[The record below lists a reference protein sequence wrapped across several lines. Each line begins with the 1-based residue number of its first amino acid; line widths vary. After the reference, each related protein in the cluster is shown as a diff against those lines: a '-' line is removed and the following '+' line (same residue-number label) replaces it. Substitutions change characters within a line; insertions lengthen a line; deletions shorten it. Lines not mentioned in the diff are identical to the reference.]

1 MSYKLSKTNW
11 AGTEGVPGNQSS
23 AESPIVPIEGR
34 DTLELEPG
42 TYYLAVARG
51 PGLPGYYRLRL
62 KTAPAS
68 HPVSL
73 DGTSTSAEV
82 AAGGW
87 QWFHFVMPDP
97 PPPGLTFAGTEGL
110 DWMLRDTLRPSKINF
125 TTFNFGYPVDIGSDD
140 KNSSFQYHSGIT
152 SQHIDTRATLRPG
165 ATYYFGVTN
174 HGNTPRTADISLA
187 ADPGTINVPALNFLN
202 GTSSGTLNPGEEQ
215 EMRINAPADA
225 QRLKLM
231 IQGGAGITAK
241 LEQGSPASAGNSF
254 SYWKQTLVDNTPVVL
269 EQDLNVNQ
277 AWPWRAGVSYWVKLA
292 NTGSQPVAVTLQS
305 TGKSPANSDDDHD
318 GMLDGWELTHFGTM
332 VRDGTLDYDFDG
344 VSDLREFLDQTDPTN
359 FSSYRCRVVL
369 TIVGD
374 GTVTF
379 SPEAESY
386 PKGTPLEASVSPL
399 AGATFI
405 KWLSNTSEGNGE
417 VEVNLSGIGL
427 VLNRPYT
434 FLKAFFTSSA
444 LAQAVDQPS
453 GLWWTGEGYSTF
465 GGNTPPWIS
474 QTELTHDGQDAARSG
489 APPLGRG
496 TGISTRVQG
505 PGRLNFQWRVGQP
518 GSFSAF
524 GRILMDGSQ
533 VKSRFGYQDWTAD
546 FMEIAEGT
554 HTVTWEAFGAGFPQ
568 PGATPNYVWLDEVS
582 FIPAPP
588 DSDHDG
594 LPDPWELQWF
604 GTLGYQG
611 WNDADG
617 DGNDNATELADG
629 TIPTSASS
637 LRPRLFLTS
646 PGGSVSV
653 DPFQLSYDYGQTVTI
668 TASGTG
674 FSHFEGDL
682 VTSTNPLPLTL
693 TRNLHL
699 QAIFDPGLD
708 AALDQYSGWTSV
720 LSPGGHG
727 WKGRVD
733 FTGPTDGDVAA
744 TQPGQLPAS
753 QPDLARTFTG
763 PLTLSFWWKV
773 DQGQTFLEHEDAVL
787 FATLD
792 GEKIATCTSGSIW
805 SMASLYIPAGDHVLA
820 FSFKTSATGNGKE
833 RAWLDQVQPYAP
845 TGGALALQ
853 LALAAAGVPPDK
865 SHPYADADGDGT
877 SNLMEWA
884 LGSNPADSSSQTSL
898 PPAHLDNNQLCLTLP
913 LPPDHD
919 LSGIHFDFQTSRD
932 LKTWT
937 SLGVIVTKVGNT
949 LEVCVP
955 QGTDIGEGFLILLVS
970 LENPP

>member
-1 MSYKLSKTNW
+1 
-11 AGTEGVPGNQSS
+11 
-23 AESPIVPIEGR
+23 
-34 DTLELEPG
+34 
-42 TYYLAVARG
+42 
-51 PGLPGYYRLRL
+51 
-62 KTAPAS
+62 
-68 HPVSL
+68 
-73 DGTSTSAEV
+73 
-82 AAGGW
+82 
-87 QWFHFVMPDP
+87 MPDP
-97 PPPGLTFAGTEGL
+97 PPPGLTFTGTDGL
-110 DWMLRDTLRPSKINF
+110 DWILRDTLRPSRINSP
-125 TTFNFGYPVDIGSDD
+125 FGTGDPVNIGSDQ
-140 KNSSFQYHSGIT
+140 KNSSIPYNVNPA
-152 SQHIDTRATLRPG
+152 SQHFDTRANLRPG
-165 ATYYFGVTN
+165 AAYYFGVAN
-174 HGNTPRTADISLA
+174 HSNTPRTAEISLT
-187 ADPGTINVPALNFLN
+187 ADPGTIIVPMVDFLD
-202 GTSSGTLNPGEEQ
+202 GPWSGTLNPGEEQ
-215 EMRINAPADA
+215 ELRVNAPADA

-231 IQGGAGITAK
+231 IQAGAGITAWV
-241 LEQGSPASAGNSF
+241 EQGSPVRAGNSF
-254 SYWKQTLVDNTPVVL
+254 AHWKQPLLNNTPVVL
-269 EQDLNVNQ
+269 EQDLNISQ
-277 AWPWRAGVSYWVKLA
+277 PWPWRAGVSYWVKLM
-292 NTGSQPVAVTLQS
+292 NGGTQPVSVTLQS

-318 GMLDGWELTHFGTM
+318 GMLDGWELTHFGTLS
-332 VRDGTLDYDFDG
+332 RDGTQDYDFEG
-344 VSDLREFLDQTDPTN
+344 VSDLQEFLDHTDPTN

-369 TIVGD
+369 TITGD
-374 GTVTF
+374 GTAAL

-405 KWLSNTSEGNGE
+405 KWLSNSSEGNGE
-417 VEVNLSGIGL
+417 VEINLSGIGL

-434 FLKAFFTSSA
+434 FLKAVFTSSA
-444 LAQAVDQPS
+444 LAQAVDQPA

-465 GGNTPPWIS
+465 GGNTLPWIS
-474 QTELTHDGQDAARSG
+474 QDTLTHDGLDAARSG
-489 APPLGRG
+489 TPPLGRG
-496 TGISTRVQG
+496 TGISTRLQG
-505 PGRLNFQWRVGQP
+505 PGRLNFQWSVGQP

-524 GRILMDGSQ
+524 GRILVDGPQ

-546 FMEIAEGT
+546 FLEIAEGT

-568 PGATPNYVWLDEVS
+568 PGAAPDYVWLDEVS
-582 FIPAPP
+582 FTPAPP

-604 GTLGYQG
+604 GSLGYHG
-611 WNDADG
+611 WIDADG

-629 TIPTSASS
+629 TIPTSANSV
-637 LRPRLFLTS
+637 RPRLHLTS

-653 DPFQLSYDYGQTVTI
+653 DPGQLSYDYGQTVTL
-668 TASGTG
+668 TASGPG
-674 FSHFEGDL
+674 FSHYEGGL

-693 TRNLHL
+693 TRTLHL

-708 AALDQYSGWTSV
+708 AALDQYNGWASV

-733 FTGPTDGDVAA
+733 FTGPTDGDLAA

-753 QPDLARTFTG
+753 QSDLARTFTG
-763 PLTLSFWWKV
+763 PLSLSFWWKV

-805 SMASLYIPAGDHVLA
+805 SMASLYIPEGEHVLA
-820 FSFKTSATGNGKE
+820 FSFKTSTTGNGRE
-833 RAWLDQVQPYAP
+833 RAWLDQVQPYVP

-865 SHPYADADGDGT
+865 IHPYADADGDGA

-884 LGSNPADSSSQTSL
+884 LGSDPADPTSQTTL
-898 PPAHLDNNQLCLTLP
+898 PPPHLEENQLCLTLP

-919 LSGIHFDFQTSRD
+919 LSGIHFDFQTSKD

-937 SLGVIVTKVGNT
+937 SLGVIVTKMGNT

-955 QGTDIGEGFLILLVS
+955 QGTDIGEGFLMLLVS
-970 LENPP
+970 LENAP